1 MAVEEC
7 AIVWPGCRPTW
18 ASDKGLRVLPVGLH
32 SSKSKL
38 KELRNIIMEDI
49 YSEIIKALEKK
60 EQVALATLITRVGSA
75 PRAVGAKYLIK
86 GDGTSVGSI
95 GGGCVEA
102 EVWQEAQKVMEKR
115 EGRILH
121 FELTS
126 EQLAEGGLICGGN
139 IDIFLEPLR
148 EDFLNIYQEAARIR
162 QKGGSAILATLVS
175 VEGAFYKGEDSKAL
189 MKTSGEKVGFLLGG
203 VELEKKILSE
213 GEGLLK
219 EKKPKVLVLSSE
231 NKRMEILLEPI
242 FSEPTVYIF
251 GGGHVSEQLAPLAK
265 KVHFKVVVIDD
276 REMFANRERFP
287 EADEVIVS
295 EFEKCFDKLNIDV
308 SSYIVIV
315 TRGHLYDGFVL
326 EQAVKSK
333 ARYIGMIG
341 SKKKIRTLYQNLMQK
356 GMTKETLDQ
365 VYAPIGI
372 DINSETP
379 EEIAVSIVAELIKVR
394 GEFI

>member
-1 MAVEEC
+1 
-7 AIVWPGCRPTW
+7 
-18 ASDKGLRVLPVGLH
+18 
-32 SSKSKL
+32 
-38 KELRNIIMEDI
+38 MEDI
-49 YSEIIKALEKK
+49 YSEIVKALEKK
-60 EQVALATLITRVGSA
+60 EKLALATLITRVGSA
-75 PRAVGAKYLIK
+75 PRAVGAKYLVK
-86 GDGTSVGSI
+86 GDGTSSGSI

-121 FELTS
+121 FDLTS

-148 EDFLNIYQEAARIR
+148 EELLNIYKEAARVR
-162 QKGGSAILATLVS
+162 QKGGSAILVTLVS
-175 VEGAFYKGEDSKAL
+175 VDSAFPKGEGSKVL
-189 MKTSGEKVGFLLGG
+189 MKTSGEKIGFLSGG
-203 VELEKKILSE
+203 LELENKILRE
-213 GEGLLK
+213 GEASLK

-231 NKRMEILLEPI
+231 NRRMEILLEPI

-251 GGGHVSEQLAPLAK
+251 GGGHVSEQVAPLAK

-276 REMFANRERFP
+276 REMFANRSRFP

-295 EFEKCFDKLNIDV
+295 EFEKCFDKVNIDG

-315 TRGHLYDGFVL
+315 TRGHLYDGYVL
-326 EQAVKSK
+326 EQAVKSE

-341 SKKKIRTLYQNLMQK
+341 SKKKIRTLYQNLMEK
-356 GMTKETLDQ
+356 GMVKETLDR
-365 VYAPIGI
+365 VHAPIGI

-379 EEIAVSIVAELIKVR
+379 EEIAVSIVAELVKVR
-394 GEFI
+394 GESIS

>member
-1 MAVEEC
+1 
-7 AIVWPGCRPTW
+7 
-18 ASDKGLRVLPVGLH
+18 
-32 SSKSKL
+32 
-38 KELRNIIMEDI
+38 MEDI
-49 YSEIIKALEKK
+49 YSEIVKALEKREK
-60 EQVALATLITRVGSA
+60 VALATLITRVGSA

-86 GDGTSVGSI
+86 GEGSSVGSI

-102 EVWQEAQKVMEKR
+102 EVWQEAQKVMEKK

-148 EDFLNIYQEAARIR
+148 EEFLNIYQEVVRIKQR
-162 QKGGSAILATLVS
+162 GGSAILATLVS
-175 VEGAFYKGEDSKAL
+175 VDGAFSKEEDSKAL
-189 MKTSGEKVGFLLGG
+189 MKTSGERIGSLLGG
-203 VELEKKILSE
+203 LELEKKIWTE
-213 GEGLLK
+213 GEMVSK

-231 NKRMEILLEPI
+231 KRRIEILLEPI
-242 FSEPTVYIF
+242 FSEPTVYLF
-251 GGGHVSEQLAPLAK
+251 GGGHVSEQVAPLAK
-265 KVHFKVVVIDD
+265 RVHFKVVVIDD

-295 EFEKCFDKLNIDV
+295 EFERCFDRLEIDDF
-308 SSYIVIV
+308 SYIVIV

-341 SKKKIRTLYQNLMQK
+341 SKKKIRTLYQNLMEK
-356 GMTKETLDQ
+356 GMAKETLNR
-365 VYAPIGI
+365 VHAPIGI

-394 GEFI
+394 GEPLS

>member
-1 MAVEEC
+1 
-7 AIVWPGCRPTW
+7 
-18 ASDKGLRVLPVGLH
+18 
-32 SSKSKL
+32 
-38 KELRNIIMEDI
+38 MEDI
-49 YSEIIKALEKK
+49 YIEIVRALEKK
-60 EQVALATLITRVGSA
+60 GKVAMATLISRVGSA
-75 PRAVGAKYLIK
+75 PRAVGAKLLVK
-86 GDGTSVGSI
+86 GDGTSSGSI

-102 EVWQEAQKVMEKR
+102 EVWQEAQKVMEKGER
-115 EGRILH
+115 KILH

-126 EQLAEGGLICGGN
+126 EQLAEGGLICGGD

-148 EDFLNIYQEAARIR
+148 DEFLNIYQEVVRMR
-162 QKGGSAILATLVS
+162 QKGGSAILTTLVS
-175 VEGAFYKGEDSKAL
+175 MNGAYSKGEETKVL
-189 MKTSGEKVGFLLGG
+189 IKTSGEKVGSLLGG
-203 VELEKKILSE
+203 IELEKKVLRESE
-213 GEGLLK
+213 TLFK
-219 EKKPKVLVLSSE
+219 EKKPKVLVLSSGNRE
-231 NKRMEILLEPI
+231 MQILLEPI

-251 GGGHVSEQLAPLAK
+251 GGGHISERVAPLAQ

-295 EFEKCFDKLNIDV
+295 EFERCFGQLNIDD

-326 EQAVKSK
+326 EQAVISN

-341 SKKKIRTLYQNLMQK
+341 SKKKIQTLYQNLMEK
-356 GMTKETLDQ
+356 GITKETLDQ
-365 VYAPIGI
+365 VHAPIGI

-394 GEFI
+394 GEQSRKPSSTIKD